1 MVRPRVGRGLR
12 REWASQGS
20 SIMAFAE
27 DFAQALR
34 DSGIKLDSSE
44 LPSQD
49 DIQTGLDR
57 LQSWLDSLEPDTKLA
72 ADEVT
77 ADLPVKAG
85 LADPEVGIAPG
96 LSIILRA
103 ADQAPVTLSIS
114 ELLETC
120 RNAVQQASSGQG

>member
-1 MVRPRVGRGLR
+1 
-12 REWASQGS
+12 
-20 SIMAFAE
+20 MAFAE

-34 DSGIKLDSSE
+34 DSGIRLDSSE

-114 ELLETC
+114 DLLETC
-120 RNAVQQASSGQG
+120 RNAVQQALSGQG